1 MKVST
6 RTDGAAVVVRVEVA
20 RLVYATLDS
29 FVDQVGPHLED
40 DRPAV
45 VFDLSPVNYL
55 DSAAIGC
62 LMDLYRRAAAKQGRI
77 ALAGVL
83 DRVERM
89 LRMTG
94 GPRVHSDLRIGGGR
108 GSRTRGKRRGERMM
122 RSIRMQGGREV
133 ELDGD
138 LLAILEALYREV
150 SVRSEFR
157 NTYEAMT
164 REISHLVDEMDAGER
179 RSYLIES
186 LFLNVVRYENERLAA
201 FLRMVETPDQE
212 D

>member
-1 MKVST
+1 
-6 RTDGAAVVVRVEVA
+6 
-20 RLVYATLDS
+20 
-29 FVDQVGPHLED
+29 
-40 DRPAV
+40 
-45 VFDLSPVNYL
+45 
-55 DSAAIGC
+55 
-62 LMDLYRRAAAKQGRI
+62 
-77 ALAGVL
+77 
-83 DRVERM
+83 
-89 LRMTG
+89 
-94 GPRVHSDLRIGGGR
+94 
-108 GSRTRGKRRGERMM
+108 M

-164 REISHLVDEMDAGER
+164 REISHLVDAMDAGER

-201 FLRMVETPDQE
+201 FLRMVDTPEEE

>member
-1 MKVST
+1 
-6 RTDGAAVVVRVEVA
+6 
-20 RLVYATLDS
+20 
-29 FVDQVGPHLED
+29 
-40 DRPAV
+40 
-45 VFDLSPVNYL
+45 
-55 DSAAIGC
+55 
-62 LMDLYRRAAAKQGRI
+62 
-77 ALAGVL
+77 
-83 DRVERM
+83 
-89 LRMTG
+89 
-94 GPRVHSDLRIGGGR
+94 
-108 GSRTRGKRRGERMM
+108 M
-122 RSIRMQGGREV
+122 RSIRMQGGREI

-164 REISHLVDEMDAGER
+164 REISHLVDAMDDGER

-201 FLRMVETPDQE
+201 FLKMVETPNEE

>member
-1 MKVST
+1 
-6 RTDGAAVVVRVEVA
+6 
-20 RLVYATLDS
+20 
-29 FVDQVGPHLED
+29 
-40 DRPAV
+40 
-45 VFDLSPVNYL
+45 
-55 DSAAIGC
+55 
-62 LMDLYRRAAAKQGRI
+62 
-77 ALAGVL
+77 
-83 DRVERM
+83 
-89 LRMTG
+89 
-94 GPRVHSDLRIGGGR
+94 
-108 GSRTRGKRRGERMM
+108 M
-122 RSIRMQGGREV
+122 RSIRMQGGREI

-157 NTYEAMT
+157 NTYDAMT
-164 REISHLVDEMDAGER
+164 REISHLVDAMDAGER

>member
-1 MKVST
+1 
-6 RTDGAAVVVRVEVA
+6 
-20 RLVYATLDS
+20 
-29 FVDQVGPHLED
+29 
-40 DRPAV
+40 
-45 VFDLSPVNYL
+45 
-55 DSAAIGC
+55 
-62 LMDLYRRAAAKQGRI
+62 
-77 ALAGVL
+77 
-83 DRVERM
+83 
-89 LRMTG
+89 
-94 GPRVHSDLRIGGGR
+94 
-108 GSRTRGKRRGERMM
+108 MM
-122 RSIRMQGGREV
+122 RSIRMQGGREI

-164 REISHLVDEMDAGER
+164 REISHLVDAMDAGER

>member
-1 MKVST
+1 
-6 RTDGAAVVVRVEVA
+6 
-20 RLVYATLDS
+20 
-29 FVDQVGPHLED
+29 
-40 DRPAV
+40 
-45 VFDLSPVNYL
+45 
-55 DSAAIGC
+55 
-62 LMDLYRRAAAKQGRI
+62 
-77 ALAGVL
+77 
-83 DRVERM
+83 
-89 LRMTG
+89 
-94 GPRVHSDLRIGGGR
+94 
-108 GSRTRGKRRGERMM
+108 MM
-122 RSIRMQGGREV
+122 RSIRMQGGREI

-164 REISHLVDEMDAGER
+164 REISHLVDAMDAGER

-201 FLRMVETPDQE
+201 FLKMVDTPDQE

>member
-1 MKVST
+1 
-6 RTDGAAVVVRVEVA
+6 
-20 RLVYATLDS
+20 
-29 FVDQVGPHLED
+29 
-40 DRPAV
+40 
-45 VFDLSPVNYL
+45 
-55 DSAAIGC
+55 
-62 LMDLYRRAAAKQGRI
+62 
-77 ALAGVL
+77 
-83 DRVERM
+83 
-89 LRMTG
+89 
-94 GPRVHSDLRIGGGR
+94 
-108 GSRTRGKRRGERMM
+108 MM
-122 RSIRMQGGREV
+122 RSIRMQGGREI

-164 REISHLVDEMDAGER
+164 REISHLVDEMDPGER

-201 FLRMVETPDQE
+201 FLRMVETPEQE